1 MLIDDMALEFCSTTL
16 EILELCVNIVEKQ
29 LTEQEVNDILAMSDD
44 GSDDGEGRKTI
55 VSEVLLYYL
64 VLSAKSC
71 LLHVYP
77 KGDYTDDEGLIL
89 VAEYHVVVCEY
100 ALQLIRTSL
109 LSRSLSSNG
118 NGSIKAI
125 SSNGRSVQFA
135 TTLDMLDQAKLP
147 QSIKDKLPRPRN
159 KVRVW

>member
-29 LTEQEVNDILAMSDD
+29 LTEAEVNDILAMSDD
-44 GSDDGEGRKTI
+44 WEKRKTI

-100 ALQLIRTSL
+100 ALQLVRTSL
-109 LSRSLSSNG
+109 LSRQLVANG
-118 NGSIKAI
+118 NSSIKQI
-125 SSNGRSVQFA
+125 SSNGRSVTFA
-135 TTLDMLDQAKLP
+135 TASDMLDQAKLP
-147 QSIKDKLPRPRN
+147 QSIKDKLPKPRN